1 MPYGYNS
8 LNDTEI
14 DDMKIGLCPICNK
27 RLTAECGHS
36 TTIESQEW
44 LAAHIVAEQEL
55 YNERHPADVAQEI
68 ESRIDAELF
77 LQAAQEPTQPI
88 FTNDPNCTHEKAYA
102 IIGGMMCKC
111 GAKFQPR
118 NEFEQRLV
126 NSRSPR
132 SSGYVNWQFR

>member
-27 RLTAECGHS
+27 RLTAECEHS

-68 ESRIDAELF
+68 ESRIDAELGHLPTTNANGNLQWQGVEF
-77 LQAAQEPTQPI
+77 DIPAIVERTQAISAELKAQIDERAAVVKSLNSQAA
-88 FTNDPNCTHEKAYA
+88 NNV
-102 IIGGMMCKC
+102 
-111 GAKFQPR
+111 
-118 NEFEQRLV
+118 RLGV
-126 NSRSPR
+126 KR
-132 SSGYVNWQFR
+132 

>member
-14 DDMKIGLCPICNK
+14 DDIKIGLCPVCNK

-55 YNERHPADVAQEI
+55 YNERHPADVAQDITPDPRTADQI
-68 ESRIDAELF
+68 ELDRWQDETTA
-77 LQAAQEPTQPI
+77 TR
-88 FTNDPNCTHEKAYA
+88 
-102 IIGGMMCKC
+102 
-111 GAKFQPR
+111 GADYP
-118 NEFEQRLV
+118 L
-126 NSRSPR
+126 
-132 SSGYVNWQFR
+132 

>member
-1 MPYGYNS
+1 MSYGYNS

-14 DDMKIGLCPICNK
+14 DDLKIGLCPVCNK

-68 ESRIDAELF
+68 ESRIDAELWDF
-77 LQAAQEPTQPI
+77 TQAQNMPI
-88 FTNDPNCTHEKAYA
+88 IDIDKIDEIP
-102 IIGGMMCKC
+102 
-111 GAKFQPR
+111 
-118 NEFEQRLV
+118 L
-126 NSRSPR
+126 
-132 SSGYVNWQFR
+132 